1 MNGGDYMAKIL
12 ILDDEREIINLLST
26 LLSNEGYEVYEALSG
41 EESLTIIQ
49 KNTIDLAILDV
60 MLPDISGFD
69 VLKKI
74 RETQFFPVLM
84 LTARGAD
91 LDKISGLSLGAD
103 DYIVKPFNPFEVLA
117 RVKTQLRRYQTYNSE
132 WQSDADE
139 YERNGL
145 TVSGK
150 SRKVFLF
157 EEELKL
163 TPIEF
168 DILWYLCKNE
178 GRVVSSEEIFEQ
190 VWQEE
195 YLDNNNTVMAHIARI
210 REKMH
215 EPPRQPK
222 FLKTVWG
229 VGYTI
234 EK

>member
-1 MNGGDYMAKIL
+1 MAKVL
-12 ILDDEREIINLLST
+12 LLDDEKEIIDLLST
-26 LLSNEGYEVYEALSG
+26 LLTNEGYEVYKAMTG
-41 EESLTIIQ
+41 EESLAIVKETA
-49 KNTIDLAILDV
+49 IDLAILDV
-60 MLPDISGFD
+60 MLPDVSGFD
-69 VLKKI
+69 VLQKI

-91 LDKISGLSLGAD
+91 LDKISGLSMGAD

-117 RVKTQLRRYQTYNSE
+117 RVKTQLRRYQTYNSDR
-132 WQSDADE
+132 QPVTDE

-145 TVSGK
+145 AVSGN
-150 SRKVFLF
+150 SRKVFLYD
-157 EEELKL
+157 EEIKL

-178 GRVVSSEEIFEQ
+178 GRVVPSEELFEK
-190 VWQEE
+190 VWQED
-195 YLDNNNTVMAHIARI
+195 YLDNNNTVMAHVARI

-215 EPPRQPK
+215 EKPRQPK

>member
-1 MNGGDYMAKIL
+1 MAKVL
-12 ILDDEREIINLLST
+12 LLDDEKEIIDLLST
-26 LLSNEGYEVYEALSG
+26 LLTNEGYEVYKAMTG
-41 EESLTIIQ
+41 EESLAIVKETA
-49 KNTIDLAILDV
+49 IDLAILDV
-60 MLPDISGFD
+60 MLPDVSGFD
-69 VLKKI
+69 VLQKI

-91 LDKISGLSLGAD
+91 LDKISGLSMGAD

-117 RVKTQLRRYQTYNSE
+117 RVKTQLRRYQTYNSDR
-132 WQSDADE
+132 QPATDE

-145 TVSGK
+145 AVSGN
-150 SRKVFLF
+150 SRKVFLYD
-157 EEELKL
+157 EEIKL

-178 GRVVSSEEIFEQ
+178 GRVVPSEELFEQ
-190 VWQEE
+190 VWQED
-195 YLDNNNTVMAHIARI
+195 YLENNNTVMAHVARI

-215 EPPRQPK
+215 EKPRQPK

>member
-1 MNGGDYMAKIL
+1 MAKVL
-12 ILDDEREIINLLST
+12 LLDDEKEIIDLLST
-26 LLSNEGYEVYEALSG
+26 LLTNEGYEVYKAMTG
-41 EESLTIIQ
+41 EESLAIVKETAV
-49 KNTIDLAILDV
+49 DLAILDV
-60 MLPDISGFD
+60 MLPDVSGFD
-69 VLKKI
+69 VLQKI

-91 LDKISGLSLGAD
+91 LDKISGLSMGAD

-117 RVKTQLRRYQTYNSE
+117 RVKTQLRRYQTYNSDR
-132 WQSDADE
+132 QPVTDE

-145 TVSGK
+145 AVSGN
-150 SRKVFLF
+150 SRKVFLYD
-157 EEELKL
+157 EEIKL

-178 GRVVSSEEIFEQ
+178 GRVVPSEELFEK
-190 VWQEE
+190 VWQED
-195 YLDNNNTVMAHIARI
+195 YLDNNNTVMAHVARI

-215 EPPRQPK
+215 EKPRQPK

>member
-1 MNGGDYMAKIL
+1 MAKVL
-12 ILDDEREIINLLST
+12 LLDDEKEIIDLLST
-26 LLSNEGYEVYEALSG
+26 LLINEGYEVYKAMTG
-41 EESLTIIQ
+41 EESLAIVKETA
-49 KNTIDLAILDV
+49 IDLAILDV
-60 MLPDISGFD
+60 MLPDVSGFD
-69 VLKKI
+69 VLQKI

-91 LDKISGLSLGAD
+91 LDKISGLSMGAD

-117 RVKTQLRRYQTYNSE
+117 RVKTQLRRYQTYNSDR
-132 WQSDADE
+132 QPVTDE

-145 TVSGK
+145 AVSGN
-150 SRKVFLF
+150 SRKVFLYD
-157 EEELKL
+157 EEIKL

-178 GRVVSSEEIFEQ
+178 GRVVPSEELFEK
-190 VWQEE
+190 VWQED
-195 YLDNNNTVMAHIARI
+195 YLDNNNTVMAHVARI

-215 EPPRQPK
+215 EKPRQPK